1 MDFSF
6 LLNRYHFD
14 PKALEAKGFVH
25 QAGVYSLRRSFA
37 DPNFYAI
44 IRIGKDLFDIK
55 VYETS
60 FNEEYIPFT
69 LKTTQSPLVAGMK
82 DQVNDW
88 VNELVR
94 EVNKGNKTLKKAMA
108 FCREHLGPDEDHP
121 FNEGTHPSTTVFRTA
136 KSGKWYALFMEI
148 KPEHLGFP
156 GEERLSIV
164 NLKEN
169 PKKIPEVVDRRHVLP
184 AYHMNKHYWIMM
196 ILDETLPEELMEELL
211 TDSYNEV
218 KAKK

>member
-60 FNEEYIPFT
+60 
-69 LKTTQSPLVAGMK
+69 
-82 DQVNDW
+82 
-88 VNELVR
+88 
-94 EVNKGNKTLKKAMA
+94 
-108 FCREHLGPDEDHP
+108 
-121 FNEGTHPSTTVFRTA
+121 
-136 KSGKWYALFMEI
+136 
-148 KPEHLGFP
+148 
-156 GEERLSIV
+156 
-164 NLKEN
+164 
-169 PKKIPEVVDRRHVLP
+169 
-184 AYHMNKHYWIMM
+184 
-196 ILDETLPEELMEELL
+196 
-211 TDSYNEV
+211 
-218 KAKK
+218 